1 MVELPVLATAWSSLE
16 GYSSVLV
23 GLACSLS
30 RHGNLVELGEKPK
43 KKFRKIQEK
52 ENRKTC
58 FVRGCCSKEEH
69 TIVAWLVGVT
79 DMDARMVQVSEFRGW
94 SLRLVQR
101 KKQKMKYNC

>member
-43 KKFRKIQEK
+43 KKSLEKFRKKKTEK
-52 ENRKTC
+52 PASS
-58 FVRGCCSKEEH
+58 GGA
-69 TIVAWLVGVT
+69 VAKKNILLLPGLWVSQTWMQGWFRYQNLEVGV
-79 DMDARMVQVSEFRGW
+79 
-94 SLRLVQR
+94 
-101 KKQKMKYNC
+101 

>member
-23 GLACSLS
+23 GLASSLS
-30 RHGNLVELGEKPK
+30 LVELEETCDQKR
-43 KKFRKIQEK
+43 KFRKIQEI

-79 DMDARMVQVSEFRGW
+79 DMYARMGQVSGFRGW